1 MVNPNSY
8 PRRAGTTKIGANGK
22 IKSRIKGKKLR
33 KKLGSEG
40 LVRKKSLKKSEALR
54 I

>member
-8 PRRAGTTKIGANGK
+8 PLRAGTTKIGANGK
-22 IKSRIKGKKLR
+22 MKSRIKGKKLR

-40 LVRKKSLKKSEALR
+40 LVSKKSLRRA
-54 I
+54 